1 MRRMFIVGL
10 STGRRNVTTA
20 GSEWHSNRAAAELQL
35 LCSEGRE
42 LTLELGRTIGH
53 NSEQF
58 DRIPYPSRS
67 GDPLMTTPTKYPV
80 LAPYLTVEDAGR
92 AIEFYKSAFGAV
104 ELFRLVDPKSG
115 KIGHAEL
122 TISGQLLMLADE
134 YPQYNKSP
142 KTLGGS
148 ATKFSLLVP
157 NADAACEQAIAQ
169 GATSVM
175 PPNDQFY
182 GHRSGSVRDPFGH
195 EWMLWHE
202 VEVVQPDEM
211 QRRWNEMVKPS

>member
-1 MRRMFIVGL
+1 
-10 STGRRNVTTA
+10 
-20 GSEWHSNRAAAELQL
+20 
-35 LCSEGRE
+35 
-42 LTLELGRTIGH
+42 
-53 NSEQF
+53 
-58 DRIPYPSRS
+58 
-67 GDPLMTTPTKYPV
+67 MTTPTKYPV

-104 ELFRLVDPKSG
+104 ELFRLVDPQSG

-211 QRRWNEMVKPS
+211 QRRWNEMIKPA